1 MKTKAIC
8 SESRGSLRSGI
19 LYCCVCPR
27 HPQRKK
33 KKTGNI
39 RSRESCES
47 LEGQKK
53 KMFSRVN
60 VGLMRVNQMMYI
72 PLPSP
77 AFMERIKYT
86 QPCTAAVRNQK
97 LYFES
102 FTIDSQPFP
111 ARLRQPSREQFKV
124 KLIFLSGEI

>member
-1 MKTKAIC
+1 M
-8 SESRGSLRSGI
+8 
-19 LYCCVCPR
+19 
-27 HPQRKK
+27 
-33 KKTGNI
+33 
-39 RSRESCES
+39 
-47 LEGQKK
+47 
-53 KMFSRVN
+53 N

-111 ARLRQPSREQFKV
+111 ARLREPSREQFKV
-124 KLIFLSGEI
+124 KLIFLSGEV